1 MAETNNQAGAGR
13 RPSPKALLELA
24 ERESR
29 GKLKVFLGMAPGVG
43 KTYAM
48 LSAARVQKAENV
60 DVIVG
65 VVETHGRSETA
76 ALLKDLE
83 VLPRKPVAYRR
94 RTLMEFDVEAATARK
109 PKLLLV
115 DELAHTNAP
124 GLIYGKRYQ
133 DVEEVLRNGID
144 VWTTLNIQH
153 LESLQDVVQRITGIR
168 VQETVPD
175 KVLER
180 ADEIVV
186 VDLPP
191 EELIQRLKEGK
202 VYLPENARRAID
214 QFFRPSNLTALREL
228 ALRRTADRVDEQML
242 AQLRQQGI
250 EGPWPT
256 AERILLCVGSD
267 SHSEFVI
274 RTAARLAT
282 AQKAEWVALHLK
294 PSDSEIAERA
304 VIRRTEKLMR
314 LAERLGAST
323 VRLTATDLV
332 GEILSYAKRNNVTQ
346 IIIGRSRAGPMAR
359 LLGRSLSAD
368 LVRRANGLSVLII
381 APETEKSSKGK
392 APAIPKGAL
401 RGAGQADR
409 RRPEPPSGI
418 LATALAVA
426 ASAVAAAVLVG
437 VALEQVT
444 RLPNLSMVFL
454 LAVLLCGMRFGMTS
468 AIGASVL
475 SFLAYNFFF
484 IDPRYTFTIAQP
496 YELLSLFIFL
506 AVAVVTGSL
515 AGRLSEQATATRE
528 RAEATQALFD
538 FSRKLSSVPK
548 LDDVIWLLGSQ
559 VAAVAKGTSVVLLDR
574 GVGLSIQYSW
584 PPDDQ
589 LGTSDWAAAR
599 WAHEKQ
605 EPAGRGTATLPSAR
619 FQFRPM
625 QGAKDSIGAV
635 GIDAGDR
642 DDALSD
648 AGIATIQS
656 FIEQA
661 AVAIERIALVEKA
674 TQAETAAEGERL
686 RAALLSSI
694 SHDLRTPLASIVGSV
709 TSLRTLG
716 DRMSKSDRSELLA
729 TIEEE
734 AGRLSRFVSN
744 LLDMTRLEAGA
755 IDIRRDW
762 VEVGDVVVSAV
773 TRARKAFP
781 RRKIATEIPDNRP
794 LIRGDAAL
802 LEQVVFNLLDNA
814 HKYSGPSSLTE
825 VRVKADLVEITLTI
839 IDGGIGIP
847 ADSLEKVFDKF
858 YRVAGSDGRAPGTG
872 LGLSICSGIVKGMG
886 GTIKAESPILDNGG
900 TRITVKL
907 PVAANGT
914 TVEAGGRS

>member
-1 MAETNNQAGAGR
+1 MADPDATSSDAR

-24 ERESR
+24 DKESR

-48 LSAARVQKAENV
+48 LSAAKAHRAEGV
-60 DVIVG
+60 DVLVG

-76 ALLKDLE
+76 ALLEGLD

-94 RTLMEFDVEAATARK
+94 RTLMEFDVEAAIARK

-115 DELAHTNAP
+115 DELAHTNAQ
-124 GLIYGKRYQ
+124 GLIHAKRYQ

-153 LESLQDVVQRITGIR
+153 LESLQDVVQRITGVR

-175 KVLER
+175 KVLEK
-180 ADEIVV
+180 ADDIVV

-256 AERILLCVGSD
+256 AERILVCVGSD
-267 SHSEFVI
+267 ALSESVI

-282 AQKAEWVALHLK
+282 GQKADWVALHLK
-294 PSDSEIAERA
+294 PSDREVTDRA
-304 VIRRTEKLMR
+304 VVRRTEKMMR

-323 VRLTATDLV
+323 VRLNAADLA
-332 GEILSYAKRNNVTQ
+332 GEILTYAKRNNVTQ
-346 IIIGRSRAGPMAR
+346 IIIGRSKAGAIGQ
-359 LLGRSLSAD
+359 LLGRSLSRD
-368 LVRRANGLSVLII
+368 LVRRADGLSVLIV
-381 APETEKSSKGK
+381 APEAEKPTNGR
-392 APAIPKGAL
+392 APAISTAI
-401 RGAGQADR
+401 
-409 RRPEPPSGI
+409 PPPGL
-418 LATALAVA
+418 LATALASA
-426 ASAVAAAVLVG
+426 AGAVTLAVLIG

-468 AIGASVL
+468 AIAASVL

-484 IDPRYTFTIAQP
+484 IDPRYTFTIAEP
-496 YELLSLFIFL
+496 HELLSLFIFL
-506 AVAVVTGSL
+506 TVAFVTGSL

-538 FSRKLSSVPK
+538 FSRKLSGVPK
-548 LDDVIWLLGSQ
+548 LDDVLWLLASQ
-559 VAAVAKGTSVVLLDR
+559 VAAVAKGKSVVLLER
-574 GVGLSIQYSW
+574 GDGLALECSW
-584 PPDDQ
+584 PPDDL

-605 EPAGRGTATLPSAR
+605 EPAGRGTDTLPSAR

-625 QGAKDSIGAV
+625 QGAKGSIGAV
-635 GIDAGDR
+635 GIDGGDG
-642 DDALSD
+642 DETPSD
-648 AGIATIQS
+648 AVMATIQS

-661 AVAIERIALVEKA
+661 AVAIERTALVEQA
-674 TQAETAAEGERL
+674 TRAETAAEGERL

-709 TSLRTLG
+709 TGLRTLG
-716 DRMSKSDRSELLA
+716 ERMSKSDRGELLA

-762 VEVGDVVVSAV
+762 VDVGDVVATAV
-773 TRARKAFP
+773 ARARKAFP
-781 RRKIATEIPDNRP
+781 SRKIATAVPDRLP
-794 LIRGDAAL
+794 LIKGDAAL
-802 LEQVVFNLLDNA
+802 LEQVLFNLLDNA
-814 HKYSGPSSLTE
+814 HKYSDPSSLTE
-825 VRVKADLVEITLTI
+825 LKVSAEPAAITLTV
-839 IDGGIGIP
+839 DDRGIGIP
-847 ADSLEKVFDKF
+847 VDALEKVFDKF

-886 GTIKAESPILDNGG
+886 GTIRAESPIVDNLG
-900 TRITVKL
+900 TRITIKL
-907 PVAANGT
+907 PIATNGA

>member
-1 MAETNNQAGAGR
+1 MADPNTTSGETR

-24 ERESR
+24 EKENR

-48 LSAARVQKAENV
+48 LSAARAQKAEGV
-60 DVIVG
+60 DVLVG

-76 ALLKDLE
+76 SLLEGLE
-83 VLPRKPVAYRR
+83 VLPRKPVSYRR
-94 RTLMEFDVEAATARK
+94 RTLLEFDVEAAIARK

-115 DELAHTNAP
+115 DEFAHTNAP
-124 GLIYGKRYQ
+124 GLIHAKRYQ

-153 LESLQDVVQRITGIR
+153 LESLQDVVLRIAGIR

-175 KVLER
+175 RTLER

-202 VYLPENARRAID
+202 VYLAENARRAID

-242 AQLRQQGI
+242 AQLRQHGI

-256 AERILLCVGSD
+256 AERILVCVGSD
-267 SHSEFVI
+267 SLSETVI

-282 AQKAEWVALHLK
+282 AQKADWIALHLK
-294 PSDSEIAERA
+294 PSDRETADRA
-304 VIRRTEKLMR
+304 VVRRTEKMMR

-323 VRLTATDLV
+323 IRSHATDLV
-332 GEILSYAKRNNVTQ
+332 REILSYAKRNNVTQ
-346 IIIGRSRAGPMAR
+346 IIIGRSRAGPIAR
-359 LLGRSLSAD
+359 LLGRSLSRD
-368 LVRRANGLSVLII
+368 LVRRADGLSVLIV
-381 APETEKSSKGK
+381 APEAEKPSKGRPSLK
-392 APAIPKGAL
+392 PEGAL
-401 RGAGQADR
+401 PGPG
-409 RRPEPPSGI
+409 P
-418 LATALAVA
+418 LATSLAIA
-426 ASAVAAAVLVG
+426 ASVVTAAVLAG
-437 VALEQVT
+437 IALEQIT
-444 RLPNLSMVFL
+444 RLPNLSMLFL
-454 LAVLLCGMRFGMTS
+454 LAVLLCAMRFGMTS
-468 AIGASVL
+468 AIAASVL

-484 IDPRYTFTIAQP
+484 IDPRHTFTIAQP
-496 YELLSLFIFL
+496 HELLSLFIFL
-506 AVAVVTGSL
+506 AVAIVTGSL
-515 AGRLSEQATATRE
+515 AGRLSEQATATRA

-538 FSRKLSSVPK
+538 FSRKLSAVPK
-548 LDDVIWLLGSQ
+548 LDDVLWLLASQ
-559 VAAVAKGTSVVLLDR
+559 VAAVAKGKSIVLLDR
-574 GVGLSIQYSW
+574 GDGLVLECSW
-584 PPDDQ
+584 PPEDQ
-589 LGTSDWAAAR
+589 LATSDWAAAR

-605 EPAGRGTATLPSAR
+605 EPAGRGTETLPSAL

-625 QGAKDSIGAV
+625 QGAKGPLGAV
-635 GIDAGDR
+635 GIDAGDG
-642 DDALSD
+642 DDALGD
-648 AGIATIQS
+648 PVVATIQS

-661 AVAIERIALVEKA
+661 AVAVERIALVE
-674 TQAETAAEGERL
+674 QASKVETLAEGERL

-716 DRMSKSDRSELLA
+716 DRMSKSDRGDLLA

-734 AGRLSRFVSN
+734 AGRLTRFVSN

-762 VEVGDVVVSAV
+762 VDVGDVVAAAV
-773 TRARKAFP
+773 ARARRAFP
-781 RRKIATEIPDNRP
+781 RRKIATAVPDKMP

-802 LEQVVFNLLDNA
+802 LEQVLFNLLDNA
-814 HKYSGPSSLTE
+814 HKYSDGSSLTGVAVTVE
-825 VRVKADLVEITLTI
+825 PAEITLTVT
-839 IDGGIGIP
+839 DSGIGIP
-847 ADSLEKVFDKF
+847 GDALEKVFDKF

-886 GTIKAESPILDNGG
+886 GTIEAESPIADRRG
-900 TRITVKL
+900 TQITIKL
-907 PVAANGT
+907 PVAANGAT
-914 TVEAGGRS
+914 AQAGGRP

>member
-1 MAETNNQAGAGR
+1 MADPNSTPSEAR

-24 ERESR
+24 EKESR

-48 LSAARVQKAENV
+48 LSAARAQRAEGV
-60 DVIVG
+60 DVLVG

-76 ALLKDLE
+76 ALLDGLD
-83 VLPRKPVAYRR
+83 VLPRKPVPYRR
-94 RTLMEFDVEAATARK
+94 RTLMEFDVEAAIARR

-115 DELAHTNAP
+115 DEFAHTNAP
-124 GLIYGKRYQ
+124 GLIHAKRYQ

-153 LESLQDVVQRITGIR
+153 LESLQDVVERITGIR

-175 KVLER
+175 KALEK

-186 VDLPP
+186 IDLPP

-214 QFFRPSNLTALREL
+214 QFFKPSNLTALREL

-256 AERILLCVGSD
+256 AERILVCVGTD
-267 SHSEFVI
+267 TLSETVI
-274 RTAARLAT
+274 RTAARLAK
-282 AQKAEWVALHLK
+282 AQKADWIALHLK
-294 PSDSEIAERA
+294 PTDREITDRA
-304 VIRRTEKLMR
+304 LVRRTEKMMR

-323 VRLTATDLV
+323 VRLSAADLV

-346 IIIGRSRAGPMAR
+346 IIIGRSKAGPLGR
-359 LLGRSLSAD
+359 LLGRLLSRD
-368 LVRRANGLSVLII
+368 LVRRANGLSVLIV
-381 APETEKSSKGK
+381 APEAETSSKRG
-392 APAIPKGAL
+392 ATSIPKSTFS
-401 RGAGQADR
+401 
-409 RRPEPPSGI
+409 PPGRLARSLGVA
-418 LATALAVA
+418 ATAVTG
-426 ASAVAAAVLVG
+426 AVLVG
-437 VALEQVT
+437 TGLEQVT

-468 AIGASVL
+468 AIAASVL

-484 IDPRYTFTIAQP
+484 IDPRYTLTIAEP
-496 YELLSLFIFL
+496 YELLSLFMFL
-506 AVAVVTGSL
+506 AVAFVTGSL
-515 AGRLSEQATATRE
+515 AGRLNEQATATRE

-538 FSRKLSSVPK
+538 YSRKLSGLPN
-548 LDDVIWLLGSQ
+548 LDDVLWLLASQ
-559 VAAVAKGTSVVLLDR
+559 VAAVAKGKSIIMLDR
-574 GVGLSIQYSW
+574 GAGLSIQQAW

-599 WAHEKQ
+599 WAHEKE
-605 EPAGRGTATLPSAR
+605 EPAGRGTDTLPSAR
-619 FQFRPM
+619 YQFRPM
-625 QGAKDSIGAV
+625 QGAKGSIGIV
-635 GIDAGDR
+635 GIDAGDQ
-642 DDALSD
+642 DDVLSD
-648 AGIATIQS
+648 PVIATIQS
-656 FIEQA
+656 FIEQS
-661 AVAIERIALVEKA
+661 AVAIERIALVEQA
-674 TQAETAAEGERL
+674 TKAETAAEGERL

-709 TSLRTLG
+709 TSLRSLG
-716 DRMSKSDRSELLA
+716 DRMSKSDRSDLLA

-762 VEVGDVVVSAV
+762 VDITDVVTNAAE
-773 TRARKAFP
+773 RARKSFP
-781 RRKIATEIPDNRP
+781 KRLVERSIASKLP

-802 LEQVVFNLLDNA
+802 LEQVLFNLLDNA
-814 HKYSGPSSLTE
+814 HKYSGPDSTTKLEARRDGDRLVLT
-825 VRVKADLVEITLTI
+825 VTDS
-839 IDGGIGIP
+839 GIGIP
-847 ADSLEKVFDKF
+847 REALEKVFDKF

-872 LGLSICSGIVKGMG
+872 LGHSICAGIIAGMQ
-886 GTIKAESPILDNGG
+886 GTIEAESPLTPKGG
-900 TRITVKL
+900 TRIRISL
-907 PVAANGT
+907 PAPSVMGPNAD
-914 TVEAGGRS
+914 GGSWP